1 MNCKNRSRV
10 VATLHEGP
18 EGPGGVKRE
27 LGFGSFQWLEMEL
40 GFSCLLSLGKWDL
53 DLPPLRILLE
63 NFYSSKKT
71 LQLH

>member
-27 LGFGSFQWLEMEL
+27 LGFGSFQWWGL
-40 GFSCLLSLGKWDL
+40 GFSCLLSLHWEWD
-53 DLPPLRILLE
+53 
-63 NFYSSKKT
+63 FFKC
-71 LQLH
+71 H

>member
-40 GFSCLLSLGKWDL
+40 GFSCLLSLGMG
-53 DLPPLRILLE
+53 
-63 NFYSSKKT
+63 FF
-71 LQLH
+71 